1 MDRNTG
7 ALIQVIVQ
15 ERTTP
20 KAGTGPTRPLALA
33 VLLSGSGR
41 TLENFLRVI
50 ARGELAAQ
58 IVVVVSS
65 VPGVRGLRIA
75 AEVGIPHFTVRRRDV
90 ESDEAYARA
99 IYATIAPYQPDLIV
113 LAGFLRRLIVWPE
126 WQGRILNIHP
136 ALLPGGPAGRGF
148 YGERVHA
155 AVLASGASESGATVH
170 VVDQGYDTG
179 PIVMQA
185 RVPVWPDDTVETL
198 AARVFTAE
206 RILYPAAI
214 RVYVATHPELFGDV
228 SATMVEGA
236 APQEQGH
243 PEREV
248 AATVPADHDA

>member
-1 MDRNTG
+1 M
-7 ALIQVIVQ
+7 QVSAQ
-15 ERTTP
+15 SRTTP
-20 KAGTGPTRPLALA
+20 TSGEPNRPLALA

-41 TLENFLRVI
+41 TLENLLRVI
-50 ARGELAAQ
+50 ARGELAAR

-75 AEVGIPHFTVRRRDV
+75 AEAGIPHFTVRRRDV
-90 ESDEAYARA
+90 KSDEAYAQA
-99 IYATIAPYQPDLIV
+99 IYATIAPYQPDLVV

-136 ALLPGGPAGRGF
+136 ALLPGGPAGRGW
-148 YGERVHA
+148 YGDRVHA
-155 AVLASGASESGATVH
+155 AVLASGATESGATVH

-185 RVPVWPDDTVETL
+185 RVPVRPDDTVETL

-214 RVYVATHPELFGDV
+214 RVYVATHPELFGEV
-228 SATMVEGA
+228 SASMIDGA
-236 APQEQGH
+236 TLQAQGE
-243 PEREV
+243 PERGV
-248 AATVPADHDA
+248 AAAVPAGHDT